1 MMRFS
6 TLIKYPADW
15 MTGGQG
21 ENGAVLTSRIRLA
34 RNLRHHAFPGWAK
47 RDQRAA
53 ALELM
58 RPAVE
63 ALPAMKGA
71 FSHELG
77 DLSSVQKQVLV
88 ERHLISREHAARGDG
103 SAAVIERRQTFS
115 LMLNEEDHLRM
126 QAIRPGLQ
134 LTAAFNALSE
144 LDTALEGSLE
154 FAFDPTLGYLT
165 TCPTNLGTG
174 LRASAMLHLPG
185 LVLSDQIGQVL
196 QAVNKIGLA
205 VRGLY
210 GEGTESLGNLY
221 QISNQSTLGESEE
234 TIIRR
239 LERVISQVASHEQ
252 NAREKLLEDDPEMV
266 SDKIGRAYGVL
277 RYAHIIDSKEALNHL
292 SLLRLGGM
300 LGFFTPAT
308 VMLCDTLLMDIQ
320 PAHLQLHSGQKL
332 SPEERDSIRA
342 EIVRSRLQSLESPD
356 NRISPNDDK
365 NLSDS
370 SDPSNPGDA

>member
-1 MMRFS
+1 MMRFT
-6 TLIKYPADW
+6 TLIKHPADW

-21 ENGAVLTSRIRLA
+21 EHGAVLTSRIRLA
-34 RNLRHHAFPGWAK
+34 RNLRRQPFPGWAK

-53 ALELM
+53 ALDLM

-77 DLSSVQKQVLV
+77 DLTSVQKQVLV

-144 LDTALEGSLE
+144 LDTELENSLE

-239 LERVISQVASHEQ
+239 LERVISQVSSHEQ

-277 RYAHIIDSKEALNHL
+277 RHAHIIDSKEALNHL
-292 SLLRLGGM
+292 SLLRLGGT
-300 LGFFTPAT
+300 LGFFPVET
-308 VMLCDTLLMDIQ
+308 VMLCDSLLMDIQ
-320 PAHLQLHSGQKL
+320 PAHLQLHSGRKL

-356 NRISPNDDK
+356 IHISTKDEKKP
-365 NLSDS
+365 SDT
-370 SDPSNPGDA
+370 PNPGDA

>member
-6 TLIKYPADW
+6 TLIKHPADW
-15 MTGGQG
+15 MTGSQG
-21 ENGAVLTSRIRLA
+21 EHGAVLTSRIRLA
-34 RNLRHHAFPGWAK
+34 RNLSQHSFPGWAK
-47 RDQRAA
+47 RDQRIA
-53 ALELM
+53 ALNLM

-63 ALPAMKGA
+63 ALGPMKGA
-71 FSHELG
+71 FSQELR
-77 DLSSVQKQVLV
+77 DLTSVQKQVLV

-103 SAAVIERRQTFS
+103 SAAVIERRQSFS
-115 LMLNEEDHLRM
+115 FMLNEEDHLRM

-134 LTAAFNALSE
+134 LTAAYNALSE
-144 LDTALEGSLE
+144 LDTQLASTLD
-154 FAFDPTLGYLT
+154 FAFDPALGYLT
-165 TCPTNLGTG
+165 ACPTNLGTG

-239 LERVISQVASHEQ
+239 LERVISQVSTHEQ

-266 SDKIGRAYGVL
+266 ADKIGRAYGTL
-277 RYAHIIDSKEALNHL
+277 RHAHIIDSKEALNHL

-300 LGFFTPAT
+300 LGFFSPET
-308 VMLCDTLLMDIQ
+308 VSLCDALLMDIQ
-320 PAHLQLHSGQKL
+320 PAHLQMHSTRKL
-332 SPEERDSIRA
+332 SAEERDSIRA
-342 EIVRSRLQSLESPD
+342 EIVRSRLLYLH
-356 NRISPNDDK
+356 SPNNSVSGKVETTTQDSS
-365 NLSDS
+365 NLSDV
-370 SDPSNPGDA
+370 

>member
-1 MMRFS
+1 
-6 TLIKYPADW
+6 
-15 MTGGQG
+15 MTGGQV
-21 ENGAVLTSRIRLA
+21 EHGAVLTSRIRLA
-34 RNLRHHAFPGWAK
+34 RNLRHHPFPGWAK

-53 ALELM
+53 ALDLM
-58 RPAVE
+58 RPAVD

-77 DLSSVQKQVLV
+77 DLTSVQKQVLV

-103 SAAVIERRQTFS
+103 SAAVIERRQTLS

-144 LDTALEGSLE
+144 LDTALEESLE

-174 LRASAMLHLPG
+174 LRASAMLHLPA

-239 LERVISQVASHEQ
+239 LERVISQVSNHEQ
-252 NAREKLLEDDPEMV
+252 NAREKLFEDDPEMV

-277 RYAHIIDSKEALNHL
+277 RYAHVINSKEALNHL
-292 SLLRLGGM
+292 SLLRLGGT
-300 LGFFTPAT
+300 LGFFSPET
-308 VMLCDTLLMDIQ
+308 VTLCDTLLMDIQ
-320 PAHLQLHSGQKL
+320 PAHLQLHSGRKL

-342 EIVRSRLQSLESPD
+342 EIVRARLQFLESPD
-356 NRISPNDDK
+356 KHIVDKDAKESIDTPNP
-365 NLSDS
+365 SDS
-370 SDPSNPGDA
+370 

>member
-6 TLIKYPADW
+6 TLIKNPADW
-15 MTGGQG
+15 MTGGQV
-21 ENGAVLTSRIRLA
+21 EHGAVLTSRIRLA
-34 RNLRHHAFPGWAK
+34 CNLRRHPFPGWAK

-53 ALELM
+53 ALDLM

-63 ALPAMKGA
+63 ALPAMKDA
-71 FSHELG
+71 FSQELG
-77 DLSSVQKQVLV
+77 SLSPVQKQVLV

-115 LMLNEEDHLRM
+115 LMINEEDHLRM

-134 LTAAFNALSE
+134 LAAAFSALSE
-144 LDTALEGSLE
+144 LDSELEKSLE

-174 LRASAMLHLPG
+174 LRASSMLHLPA

-196 QAVNKIGLA
+196 QAVSKIGLA

-239 LERVISQVASHEQ
+239 LERVIAEVAAHES
-252 NAREKLLEDDPEMV
+252 NAREKLLEDDPSMV
-266 SDKIGRAYGVL
+266 ADKIGRAYGTL
-277 RYAHIIDSKEALNHL
+277 RHAHLIESKEALNHL
-292 SLLRLGGM
+292 STIRFGGI
-300 LGFFTPAT
+300 LGFFPPET

-320 PAHLQLHSGQKL
+320 PAHLQLHSGRKL
-332 SPEERDSIRA
+332 SPEERDAIRA
-342 EIVRSRLQSLESPD
+342 EIVRSRLHSLDSPD
-356 NRISPNDDK
+356 NRSTTHEPKPISDTP
-365 NLSDS
+365 
-370 SDPSNPGDA
+370 NPGDA

>member
-6 TLIKYPADW
+6 TLIKNPADW
-15 MTGGQG
+15 MTGGQA
-21 ENGAVLTSRIRLA
+21 EHGAVLTSRIRLA
-34 RNLRHHAFPGWAK
+34 RNLRRHPFPGWAK
-47 RDQRAA
+47 REERAA
-53 ALELM
+53 ALDLI

-63 ALPAMKGA
+63 ALPAMKDG
-71 FSHELG
+71 FSQELST
-77 DLSSVQKQVLV
+77 LNPVQKQVLV

-115 LMLNEEDHLRM
+115 LMVNEEDHLRM

-134 LTAAFNALSE
+134 LGAAFNALSE
-144 LDTALEGSLE
+144 LDSELEKSLD

-174 LRASAMLHLPG
+174 LRASAMLHLPA

-196 QAVNKIGLA
+196 QAVSKIGLA

-239 LERVISQVASHEQ
+239 LERVIAEVAAHEH
-252 NAREKLLEDDPEMV
+252 NAREKLVEDDPGMV
-266 SDKIGRAYGVL
+266 ADKIGRAYGTL
-277 RYAHIIDSKEALNHL
+277 RHAHIIESKESLNLL
-292 SLLRLGGM
+292 SLLRFGGI
-300 LGFFTPAT
+300 LGFFPQET

-320 PAHLQLHSGQKL
+320 PAHLQLHAGRKL
-332 SPEERDSIRA
+332 PPEERDTIRA
-342 EIVRSRLQSLESPD
+342 EIVRGRLQSLHSPD
-356 NRISPNDDK
+356 NRFTSQETKTLTDPN
-365 NLSDS
+365 
-370 SDPSNPGDA
+370 NPGDA

>member
-6 TLIKYPADW
+6 TLVKYPADW

-21 ENGAVLTSRIRLA
+21 EHGAVLTSRIRLA
-34 RNLRHHAFPGWAK
+34 RNLRRQPFPGWAK
-47 RDQRAA
+47 REQRAA

-71 FSHELG
+71 FSQELG

-88 ERHLISREHAARGDG
+88 ERHLISREHAARGSG
-103 SAAVIERRQTFS
+103 SAAVIERRQSLS

-134 LTAAFNALSE
+134 LTAAFSALSE
-144 LDTALEGSLE
+144 LDSELEKSLE

-196 QAVNKIGLA
+196 QSVNKIGLA
-205 VRGLY
+205 VRGMY

-239 LERVISQVASHEQ
+239 LERVISQVANHEQ
-252 NAREKLLEDDPEMV
+252 NAREKLLDDDPDMV
-266 SDKIGRAYGVL
+266 ADKIGRAYGVL
-277 RYAHIIDSKEALNHL
+277 RHAHIIDSKEALNHL
-292 SLLRLGGM
+292 SLLRLGAT
-300 LGFFTPAT
+300 LGFFPPAT
-308 VMLCDTLLMDIQ
+308 VILCDTLLMDIQ
-320 PAHLQLHSGQKL
+320 PAHLQLHSGRKL
-332 SPEERDSIRA
+332 SPDERDALRA
-342 EIVRSRLQSLESPD
+342 EIVRSRLHSLESPGNHPTITESTPPID
-356 NRISPNDDK
+356 PNH
-365 NLSDS
+365 
-370 SDPSNPGDA
+370 PGDP

>member
-6 TLIKYPADW
+6 TLIKHPADW

-21 ENGAVLTSRIRLA
+21 DHGAVLTSRIRLA
-34 RNLRHHAFPGWAK
+34 RNLRHHPFPGWAK
-47 RDQRAA
+47 REQRAV

-63 ALPAMKGA
+63 ALPVMKDA
-71 FSHELG
+71 FSQELG
-77 DLSSVQKQVLV
+77 GLSSVQKQVLV

-134 LTAAFNALSE
+134 LSAAYAALSE
-144 LDTALEGSLE
+144 LDTALEESLE
-154 FAFDPTLGYLT
+154 FAFDPKLGYLT

-239 LERVISQVASHEQ
+239 LERVISQVAAHEH
-252 NAREKLLEDDPEMV
+252 NAREKLAEDDPDMV
-266 SDKIGRAYGVL
+266 ADKIGRAYGLL
-277 RYAHIIDSKEALNHL
+277 RHAHMIDSKEALNLL
-292 SLLRLGGM
+292 SLLRLGGI
-300 LGFFTPAT
+300 LGFFPLET
-308 VMLCDTLLMDIQ
+308 VVLCDTLLMDIQ
-320 PAHLQLHSGQKL
+320 PAHLQLHAGRKL
-332 SPEERDSIRA
+332 SQDERDSIRA
-342 EIVRSRLQSLESPD
+342 EIVRSRLQSLPSPD
-356 NRISPNDDK
+356 IRSIAPHPSPI
-365 NLSDS
+365 
-370 SDPSNPGDA
+370 SDPNQPGDA

>member
-6 TLIKYPADW
+6 TLIKNPADW
-15 MTGGQG
+15 MTGGQA
-21 ENGAVLTSRIRLA
+21 EHGAVLTSRIRLA
-34 RNLRHHAFPGWAK
+34 RNLRRHPFPGWAK
-47 RDQRAA
+47 REERAA
-53 ALELM
+53 ALELI

-63 ALPAMKGA
+63 ALPAMKDG
-71 FSHELG
+71 FSQELST
-77 DLSSVQKQVLV
+77 LNPVQKQVLV

-115 LMLNEEDHLRM
+115 LMINEEDHLRM

-134 LTAAFNALSE
+134 LGAAFNALSE
-144 LDTALEGSLE
+144 LDSELEKSLD

-174 LRASAMLHLPG
+174 LRASAMLHLPA

-196 QAVNKIGLA
+196 QAVSKIGLA

-239 LERVISQVASHEQ
+239 LERVIAEVAAHEH
-252 NAREKLLEDDPEMV
+252 NAREKLIEDDPGMV
-266 SDKIGRAYGVL
+266 ADKIGRAYGTL
-277 RYAHIIDSKEALNHL
+277 RHAHIIESKESLNLL
-292 SLLRLGGM
+292 SLLRFGGI
-300 LGFFTPAT
+300 LGFFPAET
-308 VMLCDTLLMDIQ
+308 VVLCDTLLMDIQ
-320 PAHLQLHSGQKL
+320 PAHLQLHAGRKL
-332 SPEERDSIRA
+332 PPEERDTIRA
-342 EIVRSRLQSLESPD
+342 EIVRCRLQSLHSPD
-356 NRISPNDDK
+356 NRFTSHETNTLPEPN
-365 NLSDS
+365 
-370 SDPSNPGDA
+370 NPGDA

>member
-1 MMRFS
+1 MMRFT
-6 TLIKYPADW
+6 TLIKHPADW

-21 ENGAVLTSRIRLA
+21 EHGAVLTSRIRLA
-34 RNLRHHAFPGWAK
+34 RNLRRLPFPGWAK

-53 ALELM
+53 ALDLM

-63 ALPAMKGA
+63 SLPAMKGA

-134 LTAAFNALSE
+134 LTSAFNALSE
-144 LDTALEGSLE
+144 LDSELENELD

-174 LRASAMLHLPG
+174 LRASSMLHLPG

-252 NAREKLLEDDPEMV
+252 NAREKLMEDDPEMV
-266 SDKIGRAYGVL
+266 ADKVGRAYGVL
-277 RYAHIIDSKEALNHL
+277 RHAHIIDSKEALNHL
-292 SLLRLGGM
+292 SLLRLGGN
-300 LGFFTPAT
+300 LGFFPKDT
-308 VMLCDTLLMDIQ
+308 VVACDALLMDIQ
-320 PAHLQLHSGQKL
+320 PAHLQLHSGRKL

-342 EIVRSRLQSLESPD
+342 EILRSRLQSLDSPD
-356 NRISPNDDK
+356 IRISTNDGK
-365 NLSDS
+365 NLPDS
-370 SDPSNPGDA
+370 PNPGDA

>member
-6 TLIKYPADW
+6 TLIKHPADW
-15 MTGGQG
+15 MAGGQG
-21 ENGAVLTSRIRLA
+21 DHSAVLTSRIRLA
-34 RNLRHHAFPGWAK
+34 RNLRNHPFPGWSK
-47 RDQRAA
+47 KEQRAA
-53 ALELM
+53 ALDLM

-63 ALPAMKGA
+63 ALPVMKDG

-103 SAAVIERRQTFS
+103 SGAVIERRQNFS

-134 LTAAFNALSE
+134 LTSAFDSLSA
-144 LDTALEGSLE
+144 LDTELEASLE
-154 FAFDPTLGYLT
+154 FAFDPKLGYLT

-239 LERVISQVASHEQ
+239 LERVISQVAQHEQ
-252 NAREKLLEDDPEMV
+252 NAREKLLEDDPAMV
-266 SDKIGRAYGVL
+266 SDKMGRAYGVL

-292 SLLRLGGM
+292 SLLRLGGN
-300 LGFFTPAT
+300 LGFFPPET
-308 VMLCDTLLMDIQ
+308 VLLCDSLLMDIQ

-332 SPEERDSIRA
+332 SAEERDSIRA

-356 NRISPNDDK
+356 NRKVSKDGESSP
-365 NLSDS
+365 
-370 SDPSNPGDA
+370 DPHNQGNE

>member
-15 MTGGQG
+15 MAGGQRDHD
-21 ENGAVLTSRIRLA
+21 AVLTSRIRLA
-34 RNLRHHAFPGWAK
+34 RNLRRHPFPGWAK
-47 RDQRAA
+47 RTERGA

-63 ALPAMKGA
+63 ALPAMKDA
-71 FSHELG
+71 FSQELG
-77 DLSSVQKQVLV
+77 SLGSVQKQVLV

-115 LMLNEEDHLRM
+115 FMLNEEDHLRM
-126 QAIRPGLQ
+126 QSIRPGLQ
-134 LTAAFNALSE
+134 LSAAFEGLSALDSE
-144 LDTALEGSLE
+144 LEKSLE
-154 FAFDPTLGYLT
+154 FAFDPKLGYLT

-174 LRASAMLHLPG
+174 MRASAMLHLPA

-239 LERVISQVASHEQ
+239 LERVIAQVAGHER
-252 NAREKLLEDDPEMV
+252 NAREKLLEDDPAMV

-277 RYAHIIDSKEALNHL
+277 RHAHLIESKEALGHL
-292 SLLRLGGM
+292 SLLRFGGI
-300 LGFFTPAT
+300 LGFFPEDT
-308 VMLCDTLLMDIQ
+308 VVLCDTLLMDIQ
-320 PAHLQLHSGQKL
+320 PAHLQLQAGREL
-332 SPEERDSIRA
+332 RPEERDALRA
-342 EIVRSRLQSLESPD
+342 EIVRSRLHSLESPD
-356 NRISPNDDK
+356 IHNPSGGREAD
-365 NLSDS
+365 SDNQ
-370 SDPSNPGDA
+370 PSGEA

>member
-6 TLIKYPADW
+6 TLVKHPADW

-21 ENGAVLTSRIRLA
+21 EHSAVLTSRIRLA
-34 RNLRHHAFPGWAK
+34 RNLRNHPFPGWAK
-47 RDQRAA
+47 REQRAA

-63 ALPAMKGA
+63 ALPPMKDA
-71 FSHELG
+71 FSQELG
-77 DLSSVQKQVLV
+77 DLNAVQKQVLV
-88 ERHLISREHAARGDG
+88 ERHLISREHAARGLG
-103 SAAVIERRQTFS
+103 SAVVIERRQTLS

-134 LTAAFNALSE
+134 LTAAFNMLSE
-144 LDTALEGSLE
+144 LDSELENALE

-174 LRASAMLHLPG
+174 LRASVMLHLPG

-196 QAVNKIGLA
+196 QSVNKIGLA

-221 QISNQSTLGESEE
+221 QISNQSTLGESEA

-239 LERVISQVASHEQ
+239 LERVISKVANHEQ
-252 NAREKLLEDDPEMV
+252 NAREKLLDDDPEMV
-266 SDKIGRAYGVL
+266 FDKIGRAYGVL
-277 RYAHIIDSKEALNHL
+277 RHSHIIDSKEALNHL
-292 SLLRLGGM
+292 SLLRLGGT
-300 LGFFTPAT
+300 LGVFPPET
-308 VMLCDTLLMDIQ
+308 VILCDTLLMDIQ
-320 PAHLQLHSGQKL
+320 PAHLQLHAGRKL
-332 SPEERDSIRA
+332 SPDERDAIRA
-342 EIVRSRLQSLESPD
+342 TIIRARLHSLESPS
-356 NRISPNDDK
+356 NRSTTDTPK
-365 NLSDS
+365 PLSDL
-370 SDPSNPGDA
+370 PNPGDP

>member
-6 TLIKYPADW
+6 TLIKNPADW
-15 MTGGQG
+15 MTGGQA
-21 ENGAVLTSRIRLA
+21 EHGAVLTSRIRLA
-34 RNLRHHAFPGWAK
+34 RNLRRHPFPGWAK
-47 RDQRAA
+47 REERAA
-53 ALELM
+53 ALELI

-63 ALPAMKGA
+63 ALPAMKDG
-71 FSHELG
+71 FSQELST
-77 DLSSVQKQVLV
+77 LNPVQKQVLV

-115 LMLNEEDHLRM
+115 LMINEEDHLRM

-134 LTAAFNALSE
+134 LGAAFDALSE
-144 LDTALEGSLE
+144 LDSELEKSLD

-174 LRASAMLHLPG
+174 LRASAMLHLPA

-196 QAVNKIGLA
+196 QAVSKIGLA

-239 LERVISQVASHEQ
+239 LERVIAEVDSHEH
-252 NAREKLLEDDPEMV
+252 NAREKLIEDDPGMV
-266 SDKIGRAYGVL
+266 ADRIGRAYGVL
-277 RYAHIIDSKEALNHL
+277 RHAHIIESKESLNLL
-292 SLLRLGGM
+292 SLLRFGGI
-300 LGFFTPAT
+300 LGFFPPET

-320 PAHLQLHSGQKL
+320 PAHLQLHAGRKL
-332 SPEERDSIRA
+332 PPEERDTIRA
-342 EIVRSRLQSLESPD
+342 EIVRSRLQSLHSPD
-356 NRISPNDDK
+356 NRFTSHETK
-365 NLSDS
+365 TLSD
-370 SDPSNPGDA
+370 PNNPGDA

>member
-1 MMRFS
+1 MMRFT
-6 TLIKYPADW
+6 TLIKHPADW

-21 ENGAVLTSRIRLA
+21 EHGAVLTSRIRLA
-34 RNLRHHAFPGWAK
+34 RNLRRQPFPGWAK

-53 ALELM
+53 ALDLM

-77 DLSSVQKQVLV
+77 DLTSVQKQVLV

-144 LDTALEGSLE
+144 LDTELESSLE

-239 LERVISQVASHEQ
+239 LERVISQVSNHEQ

-266 SDKIGRAYGVL
+266 ADKIGRAYGVL
-277 RYAHIIDSKEALNHL
+277 RHAHIIDSKEALNHL
-292 SLLRLGGM
+292 SLLRLGGT
-300 LGFFTPAT
+300 LGFFPAET
-308 VMLCDTLLMDIQ
+308 VMLCDSLLMDIQ
-320 PAHLQLHSGQKL
+320 PAHLQLHSGRKL
-332 SPEERDSIRA
+332 SPEERDAIRA
-342 EIVRSRLQSLESPD
+342 EIVRSRLHLLDSPD
-356 NRISPNDDK
+356 IRISTKDEKKP
-365 NLSDS
+365 SDS
-370 SDPSNPGDA
+370 PNPGDA